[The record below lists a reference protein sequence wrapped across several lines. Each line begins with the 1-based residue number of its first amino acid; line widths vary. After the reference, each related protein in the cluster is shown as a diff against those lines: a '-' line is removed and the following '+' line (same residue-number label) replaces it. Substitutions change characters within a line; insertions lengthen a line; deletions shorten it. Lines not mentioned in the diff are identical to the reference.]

1 MICHVDVFLK
11 LYSVFSEVTEKIL
24 GNNGLCQKNCKRG
37 AVFKFCNAREKI
49 NSESVELAFVP
60 R

>member
-1 MICHVDVFLK
+1 MFGQ
-11 LYSVFSEVTEKIL
+11 VTEKIL
-24 GNNGLCQKNCKRG
+24 GNNGLCQKNCERG